1 MVKFGVI
8 LGHITNKTNNFCN
21 IVNFYEKM
29 HRYIP
34 TNKVI
39 LSYTL

>member
-8 LGHITNKTNNFCN
+8 LGYIINKINNFCN

-29 HRYIP
+29 YRYIFI
-34 TNKVI
+34 NKVI
-39 LSYTL
+39 LSYIL